1 MCGIFGIISQKQVDY
16 KQFFEL
22 GILNTQRGNLSFG
35 YLTGKMGQDNT
46 LDNVHVFK
54 HIQPFQETRV
64 AQENT
69 NLILAHIRA
78 PTSTQSTQLANV
90 HPFETPD
97 GYLAH
102 NGLLLN
108 HAEYSKWYEGY
119 TVDSQIIIGGIQ
131 SHLNQGMEIV
141 NAIEKT
147 AAALEGQQACWYWHK
162 PKQHL
167 YFWRVMSPIY
177 VSDSE
182 ETLYFSSIQHELA
195 SLLLKEGVIYRYSLS
210 LSCLTEVGAFEF
222 QSPYLYG

>member
-1 MCGIFGIISQKQVDY
+1 MCGIFGIISKNQVVY
-16 KQFFEL
+16 QQFFEL
-22 GILNTQRGNLSFG
+22 GTLNTRRGNLSFG
-35 YLTGKMGQDNT
+35 YLTGKMAQENT
-46 LDNVHVFK
+46 LDNLHLFR
-54 HIQPFQETRV
+54 HIQPFQESLV
-64 AQENT
+64 VEENS

-78 PTSTQSTQLANV
+78 PTTTQSTQLADV

-108 HAEYSKWYEGY
+108 HTDYSQWYEGY

-141 NAIEKT
+141 NAIQKT
-147 AAALEGQQACWYWHK
+147 AAALEGQQACWYWDK

-167 YFWRVMSPIY
+167 YFWRVMSPLY

-182 ETLYFSSIQHELA
+182 GTLYFSSIQHELA
-195 SLLLKEGVIYRYSLS
+195 SSLLKEGVIYHYNLS
-210 LSCLTEVGAFEF
+210 LSCLTEVGEFEF
-222 QSPYLYG
+222 QSPYLY